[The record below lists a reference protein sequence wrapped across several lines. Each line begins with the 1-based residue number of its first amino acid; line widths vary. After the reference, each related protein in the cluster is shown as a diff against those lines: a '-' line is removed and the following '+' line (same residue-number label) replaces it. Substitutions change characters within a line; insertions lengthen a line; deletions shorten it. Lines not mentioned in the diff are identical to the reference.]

1 MSDRAEA
8 GYSSTAR
15 LFHWST
21 AALVLV
27 MIPIGIVMANANV
40 GAAQDTLYH
49 LHRSI
54 GAVLLP
60 LVLARLLYRLS
71 HPPPPLPAGI
81 SPSQRRIAHATH
93 WALYGLLLLQAMV
106 GWIATSAY
114 RAPILVFW
122 LLELPPIWTIDRP
135 LSESL
140 FAVHRAMGFALLIL
154 IVLHIGAALFHHVV
168 LKDNVLRR
176 MVRG

>member
-8 GYSSTAR
+8 GYTGIAR
-15 LFHWST
+15 LFHCAT

-27 MIPIGIVMANANV
+27 MLPIGIVMANVDV
-40 GAAQDTLYH
+40 GAAGDTLYH

-54 GAVLLP
+54 GVVLVP
-60 LVLARLLYRLS
+60 LVLARLLYRLR
-71 HPPPPLPAGI
+71 HPPPSLPATI
-81 SPSQRRIAHATH
+81 PVFQRQAAHIVH
-93 WALYGLLLLQAMV
+93 RALYGILLLQALV

-122 LLELPPIWTIDRP
+122 LFELPPIWPVDRRF
-135 LSESL
+135 SDRM
-140 FAVHRAMGFALLIL
+140 FAVHLAIGLVLLALLTIH
-154 IVLHIGAALFHHVV
+154 VGAALYHHFVM
-168 LKDNVLRR
+168 KDVVLRR